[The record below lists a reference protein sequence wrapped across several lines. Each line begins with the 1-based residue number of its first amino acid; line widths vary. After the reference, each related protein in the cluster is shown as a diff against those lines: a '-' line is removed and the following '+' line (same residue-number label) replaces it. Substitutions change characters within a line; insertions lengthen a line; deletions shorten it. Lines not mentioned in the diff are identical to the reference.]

1 MSKQYETVI
10 GLEVHVEL
18 ATKTKIFCGCSTEFG
33 GAPNTHTCP
42 VCTGMPGSLPVLNKQ
57 VVEYALAV
65 GLATNCG
72 INQYCKFD
80 RKNYFYPDNPQNYQ
94 ISQLYLPICHDG
106 WVEIDTAAGKKKIG
120 IHEIHMEEDAG
131 KLVHDEWED
140 CSLVD
145 YNRSGVPLIEIVS
158 EPDMRSADEVIAYLE
173 KHGARCHVQKITEKM
188 EGPYHYTDPEGIPQ
202 DTQCIIVLGGD
213 GTLLQAARDVVHLDI
228 PLLGINLGTLGFLA
242 EVDKNSVYPAL
253 DRLLSDD
260 YELED
265 RMMLEGKIYR
275 GEELIG
281 KDIALNDI
289 VIGREG
295 HLRVIRFKNYVN
307 DAYMNSYNADG
318 IIISTPTGSTGYS
331 LSAGGPVVS
340 PSASMMIMTPIAPH
354 TMNTRSIILS
364 GEEAVTVEIGEGRH
378 NTIEKAVASFD
389 GDTQISMV
397 TGDRIV
403 IRKATVRTKILKLN
417 HLSFVEVLRQKMSNS

>member
-1 MSKQYETVI
+1 MDRFYIIPNSAKDP
-10 GLEVHVEL
+10 EL
-18 ATKTKIFCGCSTEFG
+18 TFS
-33 GAPNTHTCP
+33 
-42 VCTGMPGSLPVLNKQ
+42 
-57 VVEYALAV
+57 
-65 GLATNCG
+65 
-72 INQYCKFD
+72 
-80 RKNYFYPDNPQNYQ
+80 
-94 ISQLYLPICHDG
+94 
-106 WVEIDTAAGKKKIG
+106 
-120 IHEIHMEEDAG
+120 
-131 KLVHDEWED
+131 
-140 CSLVD
+140 
-145 YNRSGVPLIEIVS
+145 NRI
-158 EPDMRSADEVIAYLE
+158 IAYLE

-188 EGPYHYTDPEGIPQ
+188 EGPYHYTDPDGIPQ

-331 LSAGGPVVS
+331 MSAGGPIVD
-340 PSASMMIMTPIAPH
+340 PKADLMLITPINPH
-354 TMNTRSIILS
+354 SALAKSIVVGSDAVIDVTLAKRRQEED
-364 GEEAVTVEIGEGRH
+364 EEAEV
-378 NTIEKAVASFD
+378 SFD
-389 GDTQISMV
+389 GDRFVHMKV
-397 TGDRIV
+397 GDNIRIQ
-403 IRKATVRTKILKLN
+403 KADAHAKILKLN
-417 HLSFVEVLRQKMSNS
+417 QLSFLQILRKKMQEFH